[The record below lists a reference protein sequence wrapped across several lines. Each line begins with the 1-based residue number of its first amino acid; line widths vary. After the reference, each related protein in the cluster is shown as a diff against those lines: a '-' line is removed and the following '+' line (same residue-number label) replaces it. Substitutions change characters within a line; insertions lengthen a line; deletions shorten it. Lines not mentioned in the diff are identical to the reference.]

1 VALKSDQ
8 VSVIALRAS
17 RRAEG
22 ERGATTVLL
31 GLADGSRLR
40 ATGISAESQGK
51 LEVRLACGATLAC
64 DAAAF
69 YKNVALI
76 QPDSPRVVYLSD
88 LKPLDYK
95 HVPLLELAWSYGVDR
110 NLLGGR
116 LRGSGAIYEKGLAM
130 HSASRLA
137 YALPDGAKR
146 FEAELALD
154 DSAGDRASVGGSVE
168 YRVYLQGRDGQWSES
183 YTSPII
189 RTGDPPL
196 PISLD
201 VTASRAIALL
211 IGYADHG
218 DTADHANWLNARLI
232 K

>member
-1 VALKSDQ
+1 M
-8 VSVIALRAS
+8 ALRAS

-31 GLADGSRLR
+31 GLSDGSRLR
-40 ATGISAESQGK
+40 ATGISAESEGK

-64 DAAAF
+64 DADEF
-69 YKNVALI
+69 YENVTLI

-95 HVPLLELAWSYGVDR
+95 HVPLLDIAWSYGANR

-116 LRGSGAIYEKGLAM
+116 LRSGGAIYERGLAM

-189 RTGDPPL
+189 RAGDAPL

-211 IGYADHG
+211 VGYADHG
-218 DTADHANWLNARLI
+218 DTADHADWLSARLI